1 MKFLIL
7 LVVASSLDS
16 AAAVQ
21 KLRGS
26 ESLALTP
33 IDSLVEFPQII
44 LLDETTGEN
53 IFSQAGGLSLWL
65 SPLRGCTLGCTDI
78 FLCLFSETFIDVSHR
93 RQFCEPVSKFDY
105 DHFVELLAGK
115 CYGKDKKKCCQSS
128 DTSCSYVKQKVKK
141 NNMCVSSNTIIKSKM
156 TIICNS
162 GTPQNQRR
170 NAHSFG
176 AKLSAFI
183 QCR

>member
-1 MKFLIL
+1 MKFLML
-7 LVVASSLDS
+7 LIVASSLDS

-53 IFSQAGGLSLWL
+53 IFSQAGGLSRCL
-65 SPLRGCTLGCTDI
+65 SPLRGCILGCTDV
-78 FLCLFSETFIDVSHR
+78 FLCLFSETFIDVNKA
-93 RQFCEPVSKFDY
+93 VSNFDY

-115 CYGKDKKKCCQSS
+115 CYGKDKENCCQSS
-128 DTSCSYVKQKVKK
+128 DTSCSYVKEKGKK
-141 NNMCVSSNTIIKSKM
+141 NNKCLPSNTIIKSKM

-176 AKLSAFI
+176 ANLSAFI